1 MTKSLCVFLV
11 TSTIIASFAALPA
24 AGPAVNSASG
34 YEEVNNWPSLPQGV
48 ELGEVPGVDVDSHG
62 HVFIFHRPGRG
73 FEPTATELLKG
84 AAMVV
89 VNAGNGKLVTS
100 WGANAFLVPHGVT
113 IDDHDNVWL
122 TDVGLQQVFKYSHD
136 GKRLMTLGEARKGGW
151 DATHFNQPTDVM
163 VRADGSF
170 YVSDGYVNSRV
181 ALFDA
186 NGKFVREWGKKGS
199 GESQFSNPH
208 DLAFAPNG
216 DVIVAD
222 RENSRIQF
230 FDRQGAFKSQWL
242 GAKDR
247 GRVFAVATDATGA
260 MYVGVRRADYDPPS
274 NGVMKLD
281 REWKTTAVVGF
292 GAPGDPVFNAVH
304 DIAVGRD
311 GSIYIAETRTKR
323 VVKMR
328 PR

>member
-1 MTKSLCVFLV
+1 MRKSLRLLIAA
-11 TSTIIASFAALPA
+11 TTIMASFAALPA
-24 AGPAVNSASG
+24 AGPSLTSAPAPASG
-34 YEEVNNWPSLPQGV
+34 YEEVKNWPALPQGL

-73 FEPTATELLKG
+73 FEPGATELIED
-84 AAMVV
+84 AAMIEVD
-89 VNAGNGKLVTS
+89 AATGKLIAK
-100 WGANAFLVPHGVT
+100 WGANSFLVPHGVS
-113 IDDHDNVWL
+113 IDDHNNIWL

-181 ALFDA
+181 SLVGGH
-186 NGKFVREWGKKGS
+186 GKIVREWGKKGS

-230 FDRQGAFKSQWL
+230 FDRQGTFKSQWL
-242 GAKDR
+242 RAKHTGR
-247 GRVFAVATDATGA
+247 G
-260 MYVGVRRADYDPPS
+260 VG
-274 NGVMKLD
+274 
-281 REWKTTAVVGF
+281 
-292 GAPGDPVFNAVH
+292 
-304 DIAVGRD
+304 
-311 GSIYIAETRTKR
+311 
-323 VVKMR
+323 
-328 PR
+328 

>member
-1 MTKSLCVFLV
+1 MTKKLLLIG
-11 TSTIIASFAALPA
+11 TASTIMASFAGRPA
-24 AGPAVNSASG
+24 AGPFLSPASG
-34 YEEVNNWPSLPQGV
+34 YQEVKSWPALPKGL

-73 FEPTATELLKG
+73 FEPGATELLKDAAIVEVDG
-84 AAMVV
+84 AT
-89 VNAGNGKLVTS
+89 GKFIAK
-100 WGANAFLVPHGVT
+100 WGANTFLVPHGIT
-113 IDDHDNVWL
+113 IDQHDNLWL
-122 TDVGLQQVFKYSHD
+122 TDVGLQQIFKYSHD
-136 GKRLMTLGEARKGGW
+136 GRQLLAIGEPRKGGW

-186 NGKFVREWGKKGS
+186 KGTFVREWGKKGS

-230 FDRQGAFKSQWL
+230 FDRQGRFKSQWL
-242 GAKDR
+242 GAKSR
-247 GRVFAVATDATGA
+247 GRVFAVATDASGA
-260 MYVGVRRADYDPPS
+260 MYVGVRKADYDPPS
-274 NGVMKLD
+274 NGVLKLD
-281 REWKTTAVVGF
+281 REWNTIGVIGF
-292 GAPGDPVFNAVH
+292 GAAGDPVFNAVH

-311 GSIYIAETRTKR
+311 GSIYVAETRTKR
-323 VVKMR
+323 VVKLK